1 MSSALMSNY
10 QPLSIEFIKGSG
22 AWLTDTQG
30 ERYLDALSGIA
41 VCGLGHAHAAVQ
53 VAIADQA
60 ANLIHTSNLYRIPL
74 QEKLAEKLVEHSGM
88 EKVFFGNSG
97 AEANEAAIKLAR
109 LYASNK
115 KISDPVIVVMENSF
129 HGRTMATLSATGN
142 VKVHKGFDP
151 LVEGFR
157 HIPYNDID
165 ALNALA
171 NEDLNIVAVMVEPIL
186 GEGGV
191 VIPDAGY
198 LKAVRTFCDQHDCL
212 MMVDE
217 IQTGMCRTG
226 KWFAFQHDDVMPDV
240 MTLAKA
246 LGNGVPIGACL
257 AKGEAANLFQPGS
270 HGSTFG
276 GNPLASRAALAVIE
290 VLEDDNLALRAE
302 VLGNRLLDGFK
313 QALKEVQGIKE
324 IRGTGLM
331 LGIEL
336 DKDAPDLVALALK
349 EKLLINVTAGNVIR
363 LLPVLVMS
371 DSEADQIVSTLS
383 KLLKAYLA

>member
-10 QPLSIEFIKGSG
+10 QPLSIEFVKGSG
-22 AWLTDTQG
+22 VWLMDAQG

-41 VCGLGHAHAAVQ
+41 VCGLGHAHPAVQ
-53 VAIADQA
+53 VAIANQA

-74 QEKLAEKLVEHSGM
+74 QEKLAEKLVQHSGM

-115 KISDPVIVVMENSF
+115 KISDPVIVVMDKSF

-142 VKVHKGFDP
+142 AKVHKGFDP
-151 LVEGFR
+151 LVEGFK

-165 ALNALA
+165 ALNALT
-171 NEDLNIVAVMVEPIL
+171 NENLNIVAVMVEPIL

-198 LKAVRTFCDQHDCL
+198 LKAIRSFCDKHDCL

-226 KWFAFQHDDVMPDV
+226 KWFAFQHEDVLPDV
-240 MTLAKA
+240 LTIAKA

-257 AKGEAANLFQPGS
+257 ARGEAGELFQPGS

-276 GNPLASRAALAVIE
+276 GNPLASRAALAVID
-290 VLEDDNLALRAE
+290 VLEGEQLAQRAE
-302 VLGNRLLDGFK
+302 VLGNRLLNGFK
-313 QALKEVQGIKE
+313 QALKDVQGIKE
-324 IRGTGLM
+324 IRGNGLM

-336 DKDAPDLVALALK
+336 EQDAPDLVALALK
-349 EKLLINVTAGNVIR
+349 EKILINVTAGNVIR
-363 LLPVLVMS
+363 LLPPLVMT
-371 DSEADQIVSTLS
+371 DSEADQIVAILS
-383 KLLKAYLA
+383 ILLKAYLD